1 MNNNF
6 PSCYIPDCYI
16 PENENPYPL
25 CVGNGSDE
33 CEQCMI
39 YAELKSPYDE
49 EIRVMEIR
57 VEAEAEGMEEVR
69 K

>member
-6 PSCYIPDCYI
+6 PPCYI
-16 PENENPYPL
+16 PEEENPYPL

-39 YAELKSPYDE
+39 YAELESPYDE
-49 EIRVMEIR
+49 EIGVMEIR
-57 VEAEAEGMEEVR
+57 VEVEAVEAWNRRQEC
-69 K
+69 